1 MATTRSKNTA
11 VLLIKCP
18 DQKGIVAFI
27 SEFLFNNKGNV
38 IHLDQH
44 VDTKTAHFYMRVEWE
59 LQDFVI
65 PRDKIAEYFQTLI
78 AEKYQIDF
86 DQLDNIISKNP
97 DEKMVDVGGGHF
109 IATHDTKEFFI
120 DS

>member
-1 MATTRSKNTA
+1 M
-11 VLLIKCP
+11 
-18 DQKGIVAFI
+18 
-27 SEFLFNNKGNV
+27 SE
-38 IHLDQH
+38 
-44 VDTKTAHFYMRVEWE
+44 
-59 LQDFVI
+59 
-65 PRDKIAEYFQTLI
+65 
-78 AEKYQIDF
+78 IDF